1 MSNFITYAARLL
13 MPLDTDT
20 QEVLCP
26 ECEQV
31 VCDCETIGSQDTWST
46 EEDPT
51 TSDEEFVVDD
61 DASLVYE
68 TECESDSDSEA

>member
-46 EEDPT
+46 EEEAN
-51 TSDEEFVVDD
+51 TSDEDFLVDD
-61 DASLVYE
+61 DESLEYGTE
-68 TECESDSDSEA
+68 TCCE